1 MTEKTQRHWYD
12 DPIRIVQTVLRMP
25 DAVDYNAKAAIDYV
39 RRLHGNTCIV
49 NAGGIYAFYP
59 TKNPLQ
65 RRAPTLQQDI
75 VGEIVEEAHK
85 QGVRVLARIDFRGS
99 HREIYEQHP
108 DWFSCDADGKPIMAN
123 GLYMSNPASPY
134 RNEGYGFDVLR
145 EILGNY
151 DVDGIWENAPSFG
164 PISHDPHSRK
174 AFKDKTG
181 FDIPKEA
188 NLRDPIYRA
197 YLEWRYDVILEH
209 TRAFKEV
216 VKSFG
221 EDKGYISE
229 IPSLLGVGASQDLV
243 DLAPQ
248 LDIIAGM
255 TFDLIRGSYGSPF
268 YPVPVW
274 HAEESTKY
282 MKAARPEKMPL
293 VLFGLFDNQSRYTA
307 VVSAELRLWLASA
320 LAHGGAYYMCTFVGT
335 HGKDFLDQR
344 NQDVVATFYGLL
356 EHNEEIYRDAE
367 PVADV
372 AVVHSQASQD
382 FFGHRDPKQD
392 GYVQHVRGAELAL
405 FENHIPFDILPQSKL
420 TRTDLSRYRVIVL
433 PNVAVMSAEVCETLR
448 AYVKAGGSVVAT
460 YETSLYDEV
469 NEARD
474 DFGLADVFGVRS
486 LGVRFGPLSYAYT
499 LLRERSAL
507 TSGLEDTQICTN
519 EGMIWAT
526 EAQEKATVP
535 ATLVPE
541 CAPQPP
547 ERGWRD
553 SMETPIPVV
562 VAHEYGK
569 GRSVFFPGQTDK
581 LFISAGHPDYGIL
594 LRNAVQWATGEG
606 APLLQTDALPS
617 VHVSVTRQ
625 PHTGRTLVHLLNYTG
640 GYRRPITHLVPC
652 HDVSIT
658 LRVEHTPTRAYLIRS
673 GQDIPFDVKGGQ
685 ITFKVPTVHDYEAVV
700 LE

>member
-1 MTEKTQRHWYD
+1 VTDKAQRYWYD
-12 DPIRIVQTVLRMP
+12 YPIRIVQTVLRLP
-25 DAVDYNAKAAIDYV
+25 DAIDYDAKAAIDYV

-59 TKNPLQ
+59 TENPLQ
-65 RRAPTLQQDI
+65 RRASTLEQDI
-75 VGEIVEEAHK
+75 VGEIVQEAHK

-99 HREIYEQHP
+99 HREVYEQHP
-108 DWFSCDADGKPIMAN
+108 DWFSCDAEGQPIMMN
-123 GLYMSNPASPY
+123 GLYMTNPASPY

-145 EILGNY
+145 EILGRY

-164 PISHDPHSRK
+164 PISYDPYSRK
-174 AFKDKTG
+174 AFREKTG
-181 FDIPKEA
+181 FEIPKEA
-188 NLRDPIYRA
+188 DLRNPIYRA
-197 YLEWRYDVILEH
+197 HLEWRYEAILEH
-209 TRAFKEV
+209 TRAFREV

-229 IPSLLGVGASQDLV
+229 IPSLLNVGASQDLI

-307 VVSAELRLWLASA
+307 VVGAELRLWLASA

-344 NQDVVATFYGLL
+344 NQEVVATFYELL
-356 EHNEEIYRDAE
+356 ERNEEVYLDAA

-382 FFGHRDPKQD
+382 FFGDRDPRLD

-420 TRTDLSRYRVIVL
+420 TRVDLSRYRAIIL
-433 PNVAVMSAEVCETLR
+433 PNVAIMSDEDCEVLR
-448 AYVKAGGSVVAT
+448 AYVQAGGGLVAT
-460 YETSLYDEV
+460 YETSLYRKT

-474 DFGLADVFGVRS
+474 DFGLADVLGVRS
-486 LGVRFGPLSYAYT
+486 LGVRFGPLHHAYT
-499 LLRERSAL
+499 LLRERNAL
-507 TSGLEDTQICTN
+507 TIGLEETQICTN

-526 EAQEKATVP
+526 KAQENTTVP

-541 CAPQPP
+541 CVPQPP
-547 ERGWRD
+547 ERGWRE

-562 VAHEYGK
+562 VAHKYGK

-581 LFISAGHPDYGIL
+581 LFISAGHPDYGVL
-594 LRNAVQWATGEG
+594 LRNAVNWATGEG
-606 APLLQTDALPS
+606 ASLIQTDALPS

-625 PHTGRTLVHLLNYTG
+625 PHTDRILVHLLNYTG
-640 GYRRPITHLVPC
+640 GYRRPITHIVSC
-652 HDVSIT
+652 TNISIT
-658 LRVEHTPTRAYLIRS
+658 LRADRTPQRAYLLREK
-673 GQDIPFDVKGGQ
+673 QEIPLEVDGNRV
-685 ITFKVPTVHDYEAVV
+685 TFVVPTVCDYEAVV